1 VCFTNLSRGEV
12 ESLSRGEVER
22 KCRCFYSHGAPEI
35 SEIVAADWPCGHTE
49 FSSREFRTELRFYAM
64 ENVSMWHVL
73 RSAPPHQSIGLSFKN
88 VLHFRWF
95 SGGVMSH
102 ALSEGVL
109 AK

>member
-1 VCFTNLSRGEV
+1 
-12 ESLSRGEVER
+12 
-22 KCRCFYSHGAPEI
+22 
-35 SEIVAADWPCGHTE
+35 
-49 FSSREFRTELRFYAM
+49 M